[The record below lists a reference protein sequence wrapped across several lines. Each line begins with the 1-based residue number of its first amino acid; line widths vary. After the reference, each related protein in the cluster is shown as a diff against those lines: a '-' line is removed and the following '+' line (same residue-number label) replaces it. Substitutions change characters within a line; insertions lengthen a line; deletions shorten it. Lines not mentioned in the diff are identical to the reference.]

1 MLVAG
6 LAAGQPAGSEGA
18 PSVQSI
24 ALDLTINPAS
34 AAWVDEAL
42 KDADDAGADLVIFRL
57 DTPGGLDDSTRD
69 IVKDILAAPMPVVV
83 YVSPDGARAAS
94 AGLFITQAADV
105 AAMAPETN
113 IGSAT
118 PISLGGGEQD
128 EVLGRKVRNDAAAY
142 VRALAEGHDRNGDL
156 AASMVQDAVNVT
168 ATEAARRN
176 LVDVV
181 ASSQDALL
189 RELDGYRVKG
199 PKAQRLDTTGAQVE
213 SRDVPFKFRAL
224 ELLVNPNTVFLLLTL
239 GSILI
244 AVELFNP
251 GMILP
256 GALGAVSLILALF
269 GLAQLPINVA
279 GLLLIALA
287 FGLFVAEAFVISHGA
302 LAAGGIVALVAGG
315 LLLFDTDSD
324 AFEISVPIV
333 IFTAALLGGFF
344 AVDGRQGGADAPP
357 RGPHR
362 CGGADRRAR
371 GRALAAR
378 PPGPRLRAGRP
389 VAGAQRQRPRGGRQR
404 GRREHRR
411 ADPDRR
417 ACAGSG
423 RRLSRLG
430 ADGRRPDDP
439 RDPRLLRR
447 DPAREPRSGSCAS
460 TSAA

>member
-1 MLVAG
+1 MRKSAIAIAVAAFALVTG
-6 LAAGQPAGSEGA
+6 LATGQPSGSAER
-18 PSVQSI
+18 PLVQSV

-34 AAWVDEAL
+34 AAWVDQAL
-42 KDADDAGADLVIFRL
+42 QDAEDAHADLVILRL

-156 AASMVQDAVNVT
+156 AARMVNDAVNVT

-176 LVDVV
+176 LVDLV
-181 ASSQDALL
+181 APDQDALL

-199 PKAQRLDTTGAQVE
+199 PKAQRLDTTGARVE

-244 AVELFNP
+244 AIELFNP

-256 GALGAVSLILALF
+256 GTLGAVSLILAMF

-287 FGLFVAEAFVISHGA
+287 FGLFVAEAFVVSHGA
-302 LAAGGIVALVAGG
+302 LAVGGIVALVFGG
-315 LLLFDTDSD
+315 LLLFDTDSE
-324 AFEISVPIV
+324 AFDISVPIV

-344 AVDGRQGGADAPP
+344 VWMAGKAVQARHRKVHTGAEELIGAHGVVRTPLDPLGHVFVQGALW
-357 RGPHR
+357 
-362 CGGADRRAR
+362 RAR
-371 GRALAAR
+371 SDTALAEGDR
-378 PPGPRLRAGRP
+378 VVVDRIEGLTLT
-389 VAGAQRQRPRGGRQR
+389 VS
-404 GRREHRR
+404 
-411 ADPDRR
+411 PDT
-417 ACAGSG
+417 
-423 RRLSRLG
+423 
-430 ADGRRPDDP
+430 D
-439 RDPRLLRR
+439 
-447 DPAREPRSGSCAS
+447 SGSDS
-460 TSAA
+460 VH